1 MNPEMNLERQAN
13 ADLDPGLG
21 PHLLGP
27 HLLGPHLL
35 GPHLNEEQFAACA
48 MGEEVDPATAA
59 HLAAHLAACEACRA
73 ELAAFA
79 VSVDSF
85 NTSSMAWSEAQPAR
99 SLRPLVRSQRPQTAW
114 AIASWALAGCLA
126 LATAVSLG
134 THPQGKSEQDAKG
147 VAGTQTFAEA
157 GDTAAQIERDNKLLL
172 AVDQATSSRAA
183 SPLQEYGLAAPSVSP
198 SQMQPAT
205 ERE

>member
-1 MNPEMNLERQAN
+1 MNPDLNSPP
-13 ADLDPGLG
+13 DLDSQSNPHPG
-21 PHLLGP
+21 PHLD
-27 HLLGPHLL
+27 
-35 GPHLNEEQFAACA
+35 EEQFAACA
-48 MGEEVDPATAA
+48 LGEEVGAATSA

-85 NTSSMAWSEAQPAR
+85 NTVSMAWSEAQPAP
-99 SLRPLVRSQRPQTAW
+99 SLRPLLRSGRPQPAW

-126 LATAVSLG
+126 LASAVSLG
-134 THPQGKSEQDAKG
+134 TRHQAPSEQGGDEA
-147 VAGTQTFAEA
+147 AGTQTFADA
-157 GDTAAQIERDNKLLL
+157 GDTAAQIARDNKLLL
-172 AVDQATSSRAA
+172 AVDQATSVRPA

-198 SQMQPAT
+198 SQAQTAT